1 MGVLTFDQ
9 WLNIG
14 IEQGWCGPSVC
25 SVHDGVP
32 TSFFE
37 DSEFDEG
44 SDPCVF
50 VVRLYEDAAMREAV
64 EMNHSPSVWRK
75 PR

>member
-1 MGVLTFDQ
+1 
-9 WLNIG
+9 
-14 IEQGWCGPSVC
+14 
-25 SVHDGVP
+25 
-32 TSFFE
+32 
-37 DSEFDEG
+37 
-44 SDPCVF
+44 VF